1 MQKDSSEIRVIF
13 IVFLRKDCVENG
25 EFQAGEGKTG
35 SFYQKVLFKF
45 NT

>member
-1 MQKDSSEIRVIF
+1 MQKDSSGIRGFF
-13 IVFLRKDCVENG
+13 IVFLRKDCVNNG
-25 EFQAGEGKTG
+25 EFWAGEGKTG